1 MHSEEYFSFLF
12 YSTCFTCFC
21 SMQLAYNRSV
31 FPRMLLQLMQHGG
44 WLRAVSTLFSLLCAE
59 SEEAVNTGP
68 AHIKIRFPWNV
79 GLESFSSY
87 SMLQGRARIQTLIKI
102 TQLFFFFLCS
112 TTTSYCRLKRIM
124 LGSNEFISICCKK
137 IILDSFVSFKPR

>member
-1 MHSEEYFSFLF
+1 
-12 YSTCFTCFC
+12 
-21 SMQLAYNRSV
+21 
-31 FPRMLLQLMQHGG
+31 MQHGG
-44 WLRAVSTLFSLLCAE
+44 WLRAVSILFSLLCAE

-102 TQLFFFFLCS
+102 TQLFFFLS
-112 TTTSYCRLKRIM
+112 LLYNHKLLQAEKDNVR
-124 LGSNEFISICCKK
+124 
-137 IILDSFVSFKPR
+137 